1 MLREQAFVPRG
12 WQKSTSPEISIAVI
26 SGVES
31 ACFSNAWL
39 TEHSLFWSCF
49 VHRLPRPFLA
59 VYVIIHCQKAGKG
72 RMAVYVA
79 FWRCMLFS
87 AIGYRPFWRC
97 MSTFLRWIRFFSGE
111 FPRAKN
117 SLPPGGVGRTL
128 GMVSRGAL
136 PTRYRRVTVPSHKN
150 HGFVKCVTDA
160 LPARYRP
167 VPRFV
172 GRYRHTPYV
181 VYKSEKREGW
191 VPRGPRAPKAVPNIA
206 CV

>member
-97 MSTFLRWIRFFSGE
+97 MSTFWRWIRPFSGE
-111 FPRAKN
+111 FPRVVN
-117 SLPPGGVGRTL
+117 SLPPGGFGRTL
-128 GMVSRGAL
+128 GYVSFLCSLLASL
-136 PTRYRRVTVPSHKN
+136 VSHLLSLHPSQEN
-150 HGFVKCVTDA
+150 FFYSATSPQS
-160 LPARYRP
+160 L
-167 VPRFV
+167 
-172 GRYRHTPYV
+172 
-181 VYKSEKREGW
+181 
-191 VPRGPRAPKAVPNIA
+191 
-206 CV
+206 